1 MAWANCRG
9 DEDMCREAL
18 GISVLVKLCTALI
31 SYRVGLS
38 VVLADGDNGVF
49 ILQSPSVD
57 KEWTNPIGCEQGGS
71 DHGSATYSV
80 TVGNASVFSSVKG
93 GH

>member
-1 MAWANCRG
+1 
-9 DEDMCREAL
+9 
-18 GISVLVKLCTALI
+18 
-31 SYRVGLS
+31 
-38 VVLADGDNGVF
+38 LADGDNGVF